1 MVANTSNFF
10 IILIFFFNQFIE
22 SKKEKINKIRIIC
35 YSATFCYQ

>member
-10 IILIFFFNQFIE
+10 IILIFFKSVID

>member
-10 IILIFFFNQFIE
+10 IILIFFNQFID

>member
-1 MVANTSNFF
+1 MVANTLNFF
-10 IILIFFFNQFIE
+10 IILIFFNQFID